1 MKIKKKKTFDYL
13 EALISDL
20 KTSPSPEG
28 ELSRVLR
35 QSFLLREL
43 VESYY
48 FSSSNP
54 QSFSSAS
61 SGVEATSDSLLS
73 KEEYIQLRKELIRFG
88 SQLEMNYSIE
98 EETAY
103 VDEHDNFSTTREQS

>member
-1 MKIKKKKTFDYL
+1 MKSKTTFVLL
-13 EALISDL
+13 EELIDGL
-20 KTSPSPEG
+20 NTSPSPEG

-61 SGVEATSDSLLS
+61 SGVETTSGSCLS
-73 KEEYIQLRKELIRFG
+73 KEQYVYLRKKLFRFG
-88 SQLEMNYSIE
+88 SQLEMQYSIE
-98 EETAY
+98 EETAKCP
-103 VDEHDNFSTTREQS
+103 